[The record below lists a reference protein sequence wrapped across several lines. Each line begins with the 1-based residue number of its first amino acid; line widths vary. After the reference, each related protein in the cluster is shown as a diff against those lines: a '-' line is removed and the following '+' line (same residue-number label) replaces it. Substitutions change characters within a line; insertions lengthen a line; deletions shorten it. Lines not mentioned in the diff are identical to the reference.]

1 MPQVSLYV
9 SIFVLMLYSIHAEDI
24 PELSELVNVIT
35 PHYSV
40 QWRKIGVLLHIT
52 GGTLDAI
59 EQEYPTNLN
68 WCCDK
73 MLQTWIETDESA
85 SWKTIVTAINS
96 LKTKQAP
103 DVQG

>member
-1 MPQVSLYV
+1 MYV
-9 SIFVLMLYSIHAEDI
+9 VVGN

-35 PHYSV
+35 PHYAA
-40 QWRKIGVLLHIT
+40 QWRRIGVLLHIT

-73 MLQTWIETDESA
+73 MLQTWVETDGSP
-85 SWKTIVTAINS
+85 SWRTLVAVINWIRYKGLYTFNHFS
-96 LKTKQAP
+96 FLNL
-103 DVQG
+103 